1 MAAPFRLRLRE
12 GSLTPSPSKRGRTKL
27 RVPQI
32 MVLLDKAVEQ
42 LFQGTSS
49 HLKNRNG
56 EKLPQR
62 LLDGTAVDLDPF
74 RGTSLQERILERNLF
89 HWGKTDGALAFQIQQ
104 ESTTDHVLGLS
115 VGLGPVP
122 REAQPPRQG
131 APPFLRVLGDHLPDK
146 SNVRW

>member
-89 HWGKTDGALAFQIQQ
+89 HWGKTDGALAFQ
-104 ESTTDHVLGLS
+104 
-115 VGLGPVP
+115 
-122 REAQPPRQG
+122 
-131 APPFLRVLGDHLPDK
+131 
-146 SNVRW
+146 